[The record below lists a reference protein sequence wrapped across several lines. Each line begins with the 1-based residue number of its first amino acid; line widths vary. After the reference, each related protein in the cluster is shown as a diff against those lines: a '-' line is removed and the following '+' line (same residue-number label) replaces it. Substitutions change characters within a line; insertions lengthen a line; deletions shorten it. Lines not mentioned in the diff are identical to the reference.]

1 MKVFDIQAITDEA
14 GAPRWVITVATDGG
28 AAAPAPGD
36 LTYGSREEAET
47 EAERLDLEQSG
58 KDGP

>member
-1 MKVFDIQAITDEA
+1 MKRFDICSETSDA
-14 GAPRWVITVATDGG
+14 GETRWVIMVAEEGG
-28 AAAPAPGD
+28 EFAPAPGD
-36 LTYGSREEAET
+36 LVYQSREEAET